1 MIIPWVLSMLVM
13 VILGLLGSILII
25 TTGYKIKKL
34 EIVFLGLLT
43 FVMLFIPILGGFIGI
58 NTNEYIN
65 LSTESYW
72 FIFALLAFGIAV
84 NGIMRKTS
92 LVSITGGAMCFVAI
106 VQLILFSFI

>member
-1 MIIPWVLSMLVM
+1 MIILWILSMLVM
-13 VILGLLGSILII
+13 MILGLFESILII

-34 EIVFLGLLT
+34 DMIFLGLLT

-58 NTNEYIN
+58 NTEEYIN

-72 FIFALLAFGIAV
+72 FIFALLAFGIAL

-92 LVSITGGAMCFVAI
+92 LVSITGGAMCFIAI
-106 VQLILFSFI
+106 LQLVLFSFI